1 MRISDWSSDVCSSD
15 LRYMPLPN
23 YYNNWV
29 RLGFSESELA
39 NGGNERFLDAM
50 VAWGTEAQIRERID
64 AHFAAGATHVCIQPL
79 RPDESWAPC
88 SRALEAFAP
97 ARYHTEDRTS
107 VVSGKRV
114 SERVDIGVRRIS
126 TKIKKIMVQI

>member
-15 LRYMPLPN
+15 LKICLTTDAAAARASAARNMKRYMPLPN

-50 VAWGTEAQIRERID
+50 VAWGTEAPIRERID
-64 AHFAAGATHVCIQPL
+64 AHFAAGAPHVCIQQIG
-79 RPDESWAPC
+79 RASFRESVC
-88 SRALEAFAP
+88 Q
-97 ARYHTEDRTS
+97 Y
-107 VVSGKRV
+107 V
-114 SERVDIGVRRIS
+114 
-126 TKIKKIMVQI
+126 

>member
-15 LRYMPLPN
+15 LCVEQKICLTTDAAAARASAARNMKRYMPLPN

-64 AHFAAGATHVCIQPL
+64 AH
-79 RPDESWAPC
+79 RSE
-88 SRALEAFAP
+88 E
-97 ARYHTEDRTS
+97 HT
-107 VVSGKRV
+107 
-114 SERVDIGVRRIS
+114 SEL
-126 TKIKKIMVQI
+126 QY